1 MSPVPS
7 GLPNGVRLSCG
18 ADLDRSQ
25 IEDYPQKRGA
35 GSFRRVLGSAL
46 FSRRSSSRRPS
57 FFSLVKPQGSYEP
70 STRLSPKPTDKTFW
84 FHLLAAGVPAGAW
97 SVPIPPCVY
106 ATRGLST

>member
-46 FSRRSSSRRPS
+46 FSRRSS
-57 FFSLVKPQGSYEP
+57 L
-70 STRLSPKPTDKTFW
+70 PKTQLF
-84 FHLLAAGVPAGAW
+84 
-97 SVPIPPCVY
+97 
-106 ATRGLST
+106 